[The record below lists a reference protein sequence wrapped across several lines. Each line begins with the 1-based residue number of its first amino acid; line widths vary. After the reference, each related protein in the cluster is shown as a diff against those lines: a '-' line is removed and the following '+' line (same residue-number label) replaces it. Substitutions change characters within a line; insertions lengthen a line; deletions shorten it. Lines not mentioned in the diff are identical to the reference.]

1 MSAVKSKL
9 HKVVDTLGTLSLL
22 ATFGLG
28 IYYLASG
35 QSIDEDGVLVEEFW
49 ALGLAWLFMFAA
61 IFFAMWSVVLRIR
74 ARKK

>member
-1 MSAVKSKL
+1 MKSKL
-9 HKVVDTLGTLSLL
+9 HKVVDTFGTLSLL
-22 ATFGLG
+22 ATFCLG

>member
-1 MSAVKSKL
+1 MAVKSKL
-9 HKVVDTLGTLSLL
+9 HKVVDTFGTLSLL

-28 IYYLASG
+28 VYYVASG

>member
-1 MSAVKSKL
+1 MKSKL
-9 HKVVDTLGTLSLL
+9 HKVVDTFGTLSLL
-22 ATFGLG
+22 TTFGLG
-28 IYYLASG
+28 IYYLVSG

>member
-1 MSAVKSKL
+1 MAVKSKL

-28 IYYLASG
+28 VYYVASG

-49 ALGLAWLFMFAA
+49 ALGSAWLFMFAA
-61 IFFAMWSVVLRIR
+61 IFFAMWGAVLRIR

>member
-1 MSAVKSKL
+1 MKSKL
-9 HKVVDTLGTLSLL
+9 HKVVDTFGTLSLL
-22 ATFGLG
+22 ATFSLG

>member
-1 MSAVKSKL
+1 MKSKL
-9 HKVVDTLGTLSLL
+9 HKVVDVLGTLSLL

>member
-1 MSAVKSKL
+1 MKPKL
-9 HKVVDTLGTLSLL
+9 HKVVDTFGTLSLL
-22 ATFGLG
+22 ATFSLG
-28 IYYLASG
+28 IYYLAYG

-61 IFFAMWSVVLRIR
+61 IFFAMWSVVLRVR